1 MERGRLLVAA
11 PLLSDPNFERTVVL
25 IVEHDVDGTVG
36 LVLNRPSSIQAV
48 QAVASWVVV
57 TSLSPPAV
65 IFGGGPVA
73 PDVAIGLGRVRQQP
87 PLVGDIGLVDLGREP
102 DQPAASDEFGRSGRP
117 VGAGGSGQTGDPVDG
132 GDPAGRTGLGGRIA
146 PGGEVGPDRP
156 LRLFA
161 GYAGWGPS
169 QLSDEL
175 DAGAWYVVDAEESDV
190 LSPQP
195 SMLWRQVL
203 RRQRS
208 ALRLLAAFPSDPSS
222 N

>member
-1 MERGRLLVAA
+1 VERGRLLVAA

-25 IVEHDVDGTVG
+25 IVEHDGDGTVG
-36 LVLNRPSSIQAV
+36 LVLNRPSSIPV
-48 QAVASWVVV
+48 VEAVASWVVV
-57 TSLSPPAV
+57 TSLAPPAV

-73 PDVAIGLGRVRQQP
+73 PDVAMGLGRVRHQP
-87 PLVGDIGLVDLGREP
+87 PLVGDVGLVDLGA
-102 DQPAASDEFGRSGRP
+102 QPGQPPASDEPGRSGRP
-117 VGAGGSGQTGDPVDG
+117 A
-132 GDPAGRTGLGGRIA
+132 R
-146 PGGEVGPDRP
+146 PGGEGDPDHP
-156 LRLFA
+156 MRLFA

-195 SMLWRQVL
+195 SVLWRQVL

-208 ALRLLAAFPSDPSS
+208 ALRMLAAFPPDPS
-222 N
+222 NN